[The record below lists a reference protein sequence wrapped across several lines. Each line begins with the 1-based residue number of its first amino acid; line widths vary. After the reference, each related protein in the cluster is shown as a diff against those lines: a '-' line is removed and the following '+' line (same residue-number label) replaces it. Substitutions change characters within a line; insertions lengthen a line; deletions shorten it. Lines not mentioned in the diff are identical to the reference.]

1 MDMVTVNFT
10 LSRLTFLGAG
20 LALCTLPALGTGQQ
34 TGCGTDG
41 VRVRGRVTSDSAS
54 VPLAGA
60 SVIAID
66 AVPPARVVAATDGR
80 FALCAR
86 VESRVVGLRIGF
98 RPETLSV
105 GDGIAPLTIRLHE
118 TGLQLTPEIV
128 LAQPSLTAASSSVI
142 RQLDIALRP
151 RESSQELLRSVP
163 GLVIA
168 QHAGGGKA
176 EQIFLRGFDADHGT
190 DVALSVDGTPVN
202 MVSHAHGQG
211 YADLHYLM
219 PEVVDKVD
227 VRKGPFDARDGDLS
241 TAGAVAF
248 TTKDRVDAPTFSVR
262 GGTFDTQH
270 AIGLL
275 PFGGDADHAGGYF
288 AGALHYSDGPFLRK
302 QDYGRFN
309 IFSKFTA
316 PLASNVEFVT
326 SASAFGGRW
335 HASGEIPTRAVASG
349 LVNRFG
355 TIDPVEG
362 GNTARADISAALRSR
377 GGEQSEWEA
386 RVYATRYGFQLFSDF
401 TFFLTDSVHGD
412 AIEQRDERVVTGASA
427 SYGHRGSWLNR
438 ATSWKVGLVERNDR
452 ADTWLFHQE
461 QRVRLDAR
469 SAANVL
475 ETSGGAWTQFDIQLT
490 DRLRADAGLRADV
503 YRFDVRDRLAS
514 GSDLGVP
521 AAEDA
526 SHSSGRRVDAIVSP
540 KLNVAYDITNNTSLF
555 FNAGSGFHSND
566 ARDVVTAPRGETI
579 LPRATSAE
587 VGARRTWN
595 GGTVAASVWGLSL
608 QSELVWAGDA
618 GTTESSGR
626 TRRVGVDLEGRT
638 RVLPWLWADADVNL
652 ARGRFLDEPS
662 SANRIPLAPTVTWT
676 GGLTMRDLGPVQGG
690 VRARFVGARP
700 AIEDNSVR
708 AQRYMVAEL
717 FAGYQR
723 RDVRFFVTV
732 DNALN
737 ARWNEAQFATTS
749 RLRGESQPVT
759 ELNFTPGAP
768 RAIQVGI
775 ERRF

>member
-176 EQIFLRGFDADHGT
+176 EQIFLREFDADHGT

-401 TFFLTDSVHGD
+401 TFFLVDPIRH
-412 AIEQRDERVVTGASA
+412 SA
-427 SYGHRGSWLNR
+427 
-438 ATSWKVGLVERNDR
+438 DR
-452 ADTWLFHQE
+452 SFA
-461 QRVRLDAR
+461 
-469 SAANVL
+469 
-475 ETSGGAWTQFDIQLT
+475 
-490 DRLRADAGLRADV
+490 
-503 YRFDVRDRLAS
+503 
-514 GSDLGVP
+514 
-521 AAEDA
+521 
-526 SHSSGRRVDAIVSP
+526 SGRRP
-540 KLNVAYDITNNTSLF
+540 PCRRLSLRRPRP
-555 FNAGSGFHSND
+555 
-566 ARDVVTAPRGETI
+566 ARLR
-579 LPRATSAE
+579 
-587 VGARRTWN
+587 
-595 GGTVAASVWGLSL
+595 LSL
-608 QSELVWAGDA
+608 QSELVWAGDE
-618 GTTESSGR
+618 GTTGIKR
-626 TRRVGVDLEGRT
+626 PDAPRRRRSRG
-638 RVLPWLWADADVNL
+638 ADANAAV
-652 ARGRFLDEPS
+652 AVGRRGRQS
-662 SANRIPLAPTVTWT
+662 RSRKIP
-676 GGLTMRDLGPVQGG
+676 RRPV
-690 VRARFVGARP
+690 
-700 AIEDNSVR
+700 
-708 AQRYMVAEL
+708 
-717 FAGYQR
+717 
-723 RDVRFFVTV
+723 
-732 DNALN
+732 
-737 ARWNEAQFATTS
+737 
-749 RLRGESQPVT
+749 
-759 ELNFTPGAP
+759 
-768 RAIQVGI
+768 
-775 ERRF
+775 